1 MATIVHTHSTPID
14 TGFQAKWPT
23 HLDPALESTCTKVG
37 RVFWNVISVIIFPIG
52 LCRLAFWLVRKVAL
66 GYAVPGPFHVDKLNG
81 KCLLE
86 KMGGQNIQMKS
97 PDGVKLDGAIF
108 PGKEQKKAVIF
119 SFGNAMSW
127 ETSSYYISLLK
138 MLGVT
143 VLVLNPRGIGKSEG
157 SRSEKGF
164 ALDIY
169 TGYEYLIEKKGIKPS
184 DIVHVGYSMGGGY
197 GAEGAALVQKKYPQ
211 ENLSAMNIR
220 SFSSLHTEANA
231 LLGKTGC
238 YLGCLGKLGLWMAGL
253 NMNPKAAL
261 DTLKGRI
268 CIVSSP
274 SDGVI
279 PKEASMIK
287 EMKEK
292 SSRPITHIQ
301 LRGGPLP
308 NIQDHNRNFF
318 LDEGIAIRNELNTML
333 GIESRFVHEEI
344 TTPSSTPLKIETVG

>member
-1 MATIVHTHSTPID
+1 MATNVHTHTTPIF
-14 TGFQAKWPT
+14 TGFQAKWPS

-37 RVFWNVISVIIFPIG
+37 RVFWNVLSVIIFPIG
-52 LCRLAFWLVRKVAL
+52 LCRLAFWLVRNIAL
-66 GYAVPGPFHVDKLNG
+66 GFAVPGPFHVDQLNG
-81 KCLLE
+81 ICLL
-86 KMGGQNIQMKS
+86 KDLGGQNIQMHS

-108 PGKEQKKAVIF
+108 PGENRKKAVIF

-127 ETSSYYISLLK
+127 ETSSYYIKLLK
-138 MLGVT
+138 VLGVT

-157 SRSEKGF
+157 SRSEEGF
-164 ALDIY
+164 ELDIY
-169 TGYEYLIEKKGIKPS
+169 TGYEYLIEKEGIKPS

-197 GAEGAALVQKKYPQ
+197 GAGGAALVQKKYMQ
-211 ENLSAMNIR
+211 EKLSAMNIR

-238 YLGCLGKLGLWMAGL
+238 YFGCLGRLGLWMAGL
-253 NMNPKAAL
+253 NMNPKAEL
-261 DTLKGRI
+261 DTLKGRV
-268 CIVSSP
+268 CIVSTP

-292 SSRPITHIQ
+292 STRPITHIQ

-308 NIQDHNRNFF
+308 NIQDHNRSFF
-318 LDEGIAIRNELNTML
+318 LDEGIAILNELNKML
-333 GIESRFVHEEI
+333 GIDSRFVDEEI
-344 TTPSSTPLKIETVG
+344 TPPFSTPLKIETVG